1 MTTLADFLPLIP
13 DQYGDGFAMELTS
26 VAQFALN
33 GSQASEPRP
42 ARGENY
48 RHQNLAGYYFLL
60 YSEGLIV
67 HDLGTGK
74 SRLATMVTETLQEY
88 FFRKDEMFYS
98 PPIKR
103 FFVIARGDIL
113 TENWKQELVCSTARY
128 FKDDWRDLAPSQQ
141 TKKVNQVLKDYY
153 TFFTHNDLVNLVSS
167 MTDEELIEYF
177 SNTGIIVDEAHN
189 LIVESSDSGTRIDVE
204 ETKKVY
210 EILWKIFHLVPGMK
224 KILMTATP
232 MRNGPQELAKLLNLL
247 NDEDHQIEDDIEKYT
262 DEQLW
267 EIMKGKVSYLRE
279 MTRKIN
285 VNYIGKPLKDVLD
298 EPDLDVDTIVY
309 PCPMIGLQ
317 EEVYIETS
325 QAERKKG
332 VYINTRQASNMVFP
346 DGTFGSQGF
355 KANIDRKKVS
365 ESKGSYNYV
374 MKQDFADYFDEGD
387 PDIEEQL
394 DRLRELSSK
403 NYETLKLAYENP
415 TEKGIN
421 YNEYKQGSGAIAKLL
436 LFEHILG
443 YEIVTNKFLS
453 QFAEDNGFCSG
464 TVINFGSI
472 PKRDRIALLVPEMSK
487 ANRKALINLYNAPEN
502 ATGDYIRWCIYTPI
516 GREGLSFNNV
526 TRIIR
531 DETWTDAT
539 GMQAEGRGLRANS
552 QADLAEILG
561 GEENVNV
568 EVYRLLPTL
577 TSEPNLLPTREI
589 DQEEKYKNI
598 TTEKKKQE
606 EEDEEGADEIVE
618 DEIEIE
624 DDVEDLEELVAE
636 QTSSRISS
644 RDGPEIY
651 NSPAYAY
658 YRSAMRGKRI
668 DRMKKIIKKFDVTGY
683 LHRKRNM
690 QKDSLYDRYQLYNPP
705 GQKFVAPKELDFAW
719 YRRYPPENVIN
730 KIVNQLTAIFRTDFS
745 IPISRIYSAIDE
757 PVELI
762 YICLLEIVL
771 RQIYFNNRFGNKCFV
786 AVSNSLIALVPQT
799 TSTVIESE
807 YYSTFSFRY
816 KPRTLTVAMENYYLD
831 QKKYEL
837 DRYFNIVTIK
847 IGAILPTLPIVA
859 RNYLLEKAI
868 SFLNSGKKL
877 NRVTYDVS
885 KDIMEHYISRI
896 YTEDAGTEKKLPIT
910 EHLTTEENPTTT
922 QNGSL
927 LISTLLSFKQSERVK
942 HTDTSPLRNVDT
954 IRIYDFSTK
963 TWRNPTATELSYYAE
978 RIKNDIKANAMN
990 LPNKQYRIYGYKLV
1004 DDRSDRLRI
1013 ADPETF
1019 ELDDARSHRT
1029 GRAFKQS
1036 TNDFKA
1042 YVYYTLNIAIPNT
1055 PRQIPTEEK
1064 KIRLLNA
1071 GIEFA
1076 DTDTE
1081 QIDYKYRWLLWKTG
1095 GDAGDDTLPVEKR
1108 LKELKR
1114 LVIY

>member
-1 MTTLADFLPLIP
+1 MTTLADFLPLVP

-60 YSEGLIV
+60 YSEGLIA

-74 SRLATMVTETLQEY
+74 SRLASMITETLQEY

-113 TENWKQELVCSTARY
+113 TENWKQELVCSTPRY

-153 TFFTHNDLVNLVSS
+153 TFFTHNDLVNLASI

-317 EEVYIETS
+317 EEVYIETA

-374 MKQDFADYFDEGD
+374 MKPDFADYFDEGD
-387 PDIEEQL
+387 PDTEEQL
-394 DRLRELSSK
+394 ERLRELSSK

-421 YNEYKQGSGAIAKLL
+421 YSEYKQGSGAIVKLL

-526 TRIIR
+526 TLIVR

-539 GMQAEGRGLRANS
+539 GMQAEGRGIRANS
-552 QADLAEILG
+552 HADIAEILG

-577 TSEPNLLPTREI
+577 STEPNLLPTREI

-598 TTEKKKQE
+598 KTEKKQQE
-606 EEDEEGADEIVE
+606 EESEEEGIVE
-618 DEIEIE
+618 EEEIEIE
-624 DDVEDLEELVAE
+624 DDVEDLEELVN
-636 QTSSRISS
+636 QPTSRIPS

-668 DRMKKIIKKFDVTGY
+668 DRMKKIIKRFDVTGY

-690 QKDSLYDRYQLYNPP
+690 QKDSLYSRYQLYNPT
-705 GQKFVAPKELDFAW
+705 GKKFVAPEELDYAW

-730 KIVNQLTAIFRTDFS
+730 KVVNQLTAIFRTSFS
-745 IPISRIYSAIDE
+745 IPISRIYSSIDE
-757 PVELI
+757 PDQLI

-771 RQIYFNNRFGNKCFV
+771 RQIYFNNRFGNKCFI
-786 AVSNSLIALVPQT
+786 AVSDSLIALVPQT

-816 KPRTLTVAMENYYLD
+816 TPRKLTVAMENYYLD
-831 QKKYEL
+831 RKKDEL
-837 DRYFNIVTIK
+837 DRYFNVDTVSIR
-847 IGAILPTLPIVA
+847 AILPTLPIVA

-868 SFLNSGKKL
+868 SFLYGGEKL
-877 NRVTYDVS
+877 SPVTYKVS
-885 KDIMEHYISRI
+885 RDIRRHYLSRI
-896 YTEDAGTEKKLPIT
+896 YKEDV
-910 EHLTTEENPTTT
+910 
-922 QNGSL
+922 GSEVSGNEPGRNDVL
-927 LISTLLSFKQSERVK
+927 IISTLLSFKQSERVK
-942 HTDTSPLRNVDT
+942 HTDTSPLRNVDV
-954 IRIYDFSTK
+954 IRIYDSATK
-963 TWRNPTATELSYYAE
+963 TWRDPTATELSYYSE
-978 RIKNDIKANAMN
+978 KIKNGIKAEAMN
-990 LPNKQYRIYGYKLV
+990 LPNPQYIIYGYKLV
-1004 DDRSDRLRI
+1004 DDRNDRLRI
-1013 ADPETF
+1013 AEPGTF
-1019 ELDDARSHRT
+1019 DLDDARSHKT
-1029 GRAFKQS
+1029 GRAFKQAD
-1036 TNDFKA
+1036 NDFKA
-1042 YVYYTLNIAIPNT
+1042 YVYYLLNIEIPDA
-1055 PRQIPTEEK
+1055 PRQVSTEEK
-1064 KIRLLNA
+1064 KIRLINA
-1071 GIEFA
+1071 GIQFG

-1095 GDAGDDTLPVEKR
+1095 GNAGDDTLPVEQR
-1108 LKELKR
+1108 LKELER
-1114 LVIY
+1114 LIIY